1 MKAYFNISILV
12 LLFSLSSCGEKKK
25 TGETQTYTSGR
36 IKIAVDETFEPIVK
50 EELEVYHALT
60 PSATITPIY
69 TTETEAINLF
79 VKDSVRFAIATRPLS
94 DKETKSLN
102 NKKLYPRSIKIATDG
117 IALIVNRSNPDTLIS
132 VAELKKVLQ
141 GQATTWKEIYPS
153 SKLGNLQ
160 LVFDN
165 NNSST
170 IRYAIDSICK
180 GNALNSK
187 VLYAK
192 NSNEEVIKFVS
203 ETPNAIGVIGVNW
216 LGDKSDS
223 TNLTFNDKI
232 RVMSVSKEYPA
243 TPSNSVK
250 PFQAYLLYGDYP
262 LVRTVYVLLNDP
274 VGALPSGLTTFFT
287 GDKGQRIILKSALVP
302 ATQTLRVVHVNK
314 E

>member
-1 MKAYFNISILV
+1 MVISLY
-12 LLFSLSSCGEKKK
+12 SCETKKQ
-25 TGETQTYTSGR
+25 GETQTYTSGR

-79 VKDSVRFAIATRPLS
+79 LKDSVRFAIATRPMS

-117 IALIVNRSNPDTLIS
+117 IALIVNNANADTLIS
-132 VAELKKVLQ
+132 VAELKKILTGSVHS
-141 GQATTWKEIYPS
+141 WKELNPQ
-153 SKLGNLQ
+153 SKYNELQ
-160 LVFDN
+160 IVFDN

-170 IRYAIDSICK
+170 VRYAVDSICRGMAMTK
-180 GNALNSK
+180 EN
-187 VLYAK
+187 LYAK
-192 NSNEEVIKFVS
+192 KSNLEVIKYVAS
-203 ETPNAIGVIGVNW
+203 TPNAIGVIGVNW

-223 TNLTFNDKI
+223 TNLTFNNKI
-232 RVMSVSKEYPA
+232 RVMSVSKDYPA
-243 TPSNSVK
+243 MASNSVK

-262 LVRTVYVLLNDP
+262 LVRTVYILLNDP
-274 VGALPSGLTTFFT
+274 IGALPSGLTTFFT

-302 ATQTLRVVHVNK
+302 ATQSLRVVHVNN